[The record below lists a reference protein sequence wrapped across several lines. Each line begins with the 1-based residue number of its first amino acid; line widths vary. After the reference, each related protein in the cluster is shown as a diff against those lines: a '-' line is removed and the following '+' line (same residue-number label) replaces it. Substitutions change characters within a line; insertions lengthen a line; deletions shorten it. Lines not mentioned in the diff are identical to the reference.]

1 MGWPGLTREVQDI
14 CKKVGLPDVTKKY
27 LCREEI
33 IKHIQYYDMKMAKEN
48 MADKEKCQVIRNRD
62 CRYVQPYMYKKSLLQ
77 SRMEFLW
84 DTMMIDTRT
93 TMKGKYAKDKYS
105 CPHCR
110 EGREQGELET
120 PSHLLTSCS
129 AYSDL
134 RTGVNPELVLEDR
147 ATFLIRAIARRKE
160 LEQKLRTEPS
170 RAEPARE

>member
-1 MGWPGLTREVQDI
+1 MVICYQTDI
-14 CKKVGLPDVTKKY
+14 CRKVGLPDVTKKY
-27 LCREEI
+27 LCRKDIVEY
-33 IKHIQYYDMKMAKEN
+33 IQYFDMKVAKEE
-48 MADKEKCQVIRNRD
+48 MAVKEKYSLIRNRD
-62 CRYVQPYMYKKSLLQ
+62 FRNVQPYMYEKSLQQ

-84 DTMMIDTRT
+84 DTMMIDTRM

-134 RTGVNPELVLEDR
+134 REGVNPELVLEDR
-147 ATFLIRAIARRKE
+147 ATFLYRAIARRKE
-160 LEQKLRTEPS
+160 LELKLRS
-170 RAEPARE
+170 KDSASQPAGE